1 MTAVSICRKM
11 KQYLILKPRQFLA
24 LLAAS
29 FCGET
34 MREKRLFTWHNIRLL
49 LVILL
54 GLGVTAVS
62 ASAQSDDPASLPPP
76 DSVTI
81 AGTLQPA
88 IGCSG
93 EWNTTCAESQLTY
106 DEQNDIWL
114 ATFEMPAG
122 NYEYKAA
129 LNGGWGD
136 NYGLNA
142 EYYGPNIPIEVPE
155 DGPVTFWYDH
165 KTRWVSDSINS
176 LVATAAGSFQDELGC
191 AGEWAPEC
199 LRGMLQDPN
208 GDGIYTFVTI
218 GIPAGDYEAKV
229 ALNQTW
235 DVNYGVDG
243 ELDGA
248 NIPFTV
254 GEGQAVLFGFDPST
268 NLLTIETSDDIPTDL
283 VNQGGGGSGL
293 PPAAAAFPDLVV
305 VPGTIQ
311 SVLGCAGDWAPDCTN
326 TELTYSEENRLF
338 SATFDIP
345 AGDYEYKVA
354 LNGSWDVNFGLNAQP
369 GGPNIPLSLA
379 EDSSVTFYFD
389 NQTGWV
395 TDSVN
400 SLIANVP
407 GSFQSELGCAEDW
420 LPSCFASW
428 LQDPDGDGIFTF
440 QTVSIPVGEYEAKVA
455 VNGTWDVNYG
465 EGGALDGANLPFS
478 VTEADML
485 VTFTFDSRSNLLN
498 ISVGSGGIQGNI
510 SQRSA
515 HWVAQDTIAWDVEDA
530 PGNQYYFHYDPL
542 GGAFSL
548 GFDGISGG
556 EAVPLTVDPNGLSDE
571 IIAKFPHLRNFTALK
586 FSEED
591 LGVARVALKGQIAVS
606 AQDADGQTIN
616 AAGLQI
622 PGVLDELYPYDGDL
636 GVTFTDGVP
645 TLTVWAPTAR
655 QVRLHLFDDANPNT
669 EAEILTMR
677 PTPSNGTWAITGEA
691 DWAGK
696 YYLYEVQV
704 YVPTENSVQTNLVT
718 DPYSFSLATNST
730 RSQIVDLMDPA
741 TMPDGWLDVVKPG
754 VAAPEDIVI
763 YELHVRDFSVNDA
776 SVPEE
781 LRGTYSAFTVMD
793 SNGMQHL
800 AALANAGLSHLHLL
814 PTFDIATINEDKSTW
829 VTPSFEELAALPAD
843 SEEQQALIGA
853 LRDQDPFNWGYDPFH
868 YTVPEGS
875 YAVNP
880 EGVNRIIEYRQMVEA
895 LNQIGLRV
903 VVDVVYNHTNASGQ
917 ADNSVLDRIVPGYY
931 HRLSSNGR
939 VETSTCCQNTAT
951 EHDMMRKLMVDSV
964 VTWAVAYKIDAFRF
978 DLMGH
983 HMKEDMLAVRAALD
997 ALTLEEH
1004 GVDGKNIYV
1013 YGEGWDFGEVGG
1025 NARGENATQFNLAG
1039 TGIGTFSDRL
1049 RDAARGGS
1057 PFGGQTEQGFLNG
1070 LLVYP
1075 NETDQGSATEQL
1087 VKLQNFMDIIRLGL
1101 AGNLSDFT
1109 FVGSDGAP
1117 ISGGEVLY
1125 NGSPAGYTA
1134 DPQEQIVYISKHDNE
1149 TLFDIIQYKAPLGT
1163 STGDRARMQTLG
1175 NSIVMFSQGVPFFQA
1190 GDDLLRSKSLDRN
1203 SYNSGDWFNRL
1214 DFTYQSNNWGV
1225 GLPPSGD
1232 NQGMWPTMQ
1241 PLLANLDL
1249 APAPEDIA
1257 FARDTFRELLQI
1269 RMSSPLFRLQTA
1281 VQVQERLQFHNV
1293 GAEQLPGLIVMSL
1306 SDLTGEDIDPS
1317 FDMVVVLFNANP
1329 ESVSFTET
1337 AVSNLPFTLHP
1348 VQQNSVDGVVQTA
1361 TFDAASGT
1369 FTVPAWTTAV
1379 FVLPQG
1385 SVAQPDRSETIDIEE
1400 APAEEAPVVSDEP
1413 AEEEVVAETAVDTE
1427 AEEAHSEAEEHGEA
1441 EMIENAP
1448 GTPWL
1453 IWLGA
1458 VGGGFLLALIIAW
1471 ASRRQKSVH

>member
-1 MTAVSICRKM
+1 
-11 KQYLILKPRQFLA
+11 
-24 LLAAS
+24 
-29 FCGET
+29 
-34 MREKRLFTWHNIRLL
+34 MREKRVFTWHNVRLL

-54 GLGVTAVS
+54 ALGVTAVS
-62 ASAQSDDPASLPPP
+62 ASAQSDDPASIPPP

-81 AGTLQPA
+81 AGTLQPQL
-88 IGCSG
+88 GCAG

-106 DEQNDIWL
+106 DPQNDIWL
-114 ATFEMPAG
+114 ATFDLAAG

-142 EYYGPNIPIEVPE
+142 EYYGPNIPLELPE
-155 DGPVTFWYDH
+155 DGPVIFWYDH

-176 LVATAAGSFQDELGC
+176 LVATVPGSFQDELGC
-191 AGEWAPEC
+191 AAEWTPDC
-199 LRGMLQDPN
+199 LHSMLQDPN
-208 GDGIYTFVTI
+208 GDGLYTFTTI
-218 GIPAGDYEAKV
+218 DIPAGEYEAKV
-229 ALNQTW
+229 ALNQSW

-254 GEGQAVLFGFDPST
+254 GEGQAVLFAFDPAT
-268 NLLTIETSDDIPTDL
+268 NLLTIEASDDIPADL
-283 VNQGGGGSGL
+283 LNQGSGGGL
-293 PPAAAAFPDLVV
+293 PPAAAAFPDMVV
-305 VPGTIQ
+305 IPGTIQ
-311 SVLGCAGDWAPDCTN
+311 SVLGCPGDWDTTCAN
-326 TELTYSEENRLF
+326 TALTYSETDQLWLG
-338 SATFDIP
+338 TFDIP
-345 AGDYEYKVA
+345 AGDYEYKAA
-354 LNGSWDVNFGLNAQP
+354 LNGTWDVNFGLNAQP

-379 EDSSVTFYFD
+379 EDTSVTFYFD

-407 GSFQSELGCAEDW
+407 GSFQDELGCAEEW
-420 LPSCFASW
+420 MPGCLASW
-428 LQDPDGDGIFTF
+428 LQDPDGDGVFTF

-465 EGGALDGANLPFS
+465 EGGAQDGANIPFS
-478 VTEADML
+478 VQEADTL
-485 VTFTFDSRSNLLN
+485 VTFSFDSRSNLLN

-515 HWVAQDTIAWDVEDA
+515 HWVSQDTIAWDIEDA
-530 PGNQYYFHYDPL
+530 PSSQYFFHYDPL

-556 EAVPLTVDPNGLSDE
+556 EAVPLTVDPNGLSEE
-571 IIAKFPHLRNFTALK
+571 IVGKFPHLRNFTALK

-591 LGVARVALKGQIAVS
+591 LGVARIALKGQVAVS
-606 AQDADGQTIN
+606 AQDESGQTID

-622 PGVLDELYPYDGDL
+622 PGVLDDLYPYDGAL
-636 GVTFTDGVP
+636 GVTFSEGVP
-645 TLTVWAPTAR
+645 TLTLWAPTAR

-669 EAEILTMR
+669 QAEILALR
-677 PTPSNGTWAITGEA
+677 PTPSSGTWSITGEA

-704 YVPTENSVQTNLVT
+704 YVPTEGSVQTNLVT

-741 TMPDGWLDVVKPG
+741 TMPEGWSEVVKPG
-754 VAAPEDIVI
+754 IAAPEDIVI

-781 LRGTYSAFTVMD
+781 LRGTYSAFTVLD

-800 AALANAGLSHLHLL
+800 AALSEAGLTHLHLL
-814 PTFDIATINEDKSTW
+814 PTFDIATIDEDKSTW
-829 VTPSFEELAALPAD
+829 NTPSFEELAGLPAD
-843 SEEQQALIGA
+843 SEEQQALIGEV
-853 LRDQDPFNWGYDPFH
+853 RDQDPFNWGYDPFH

-880 EGVNRIIEYRQMVEA
+880 EGISRIVEYREMVQA
-895 LNQIGLRV
+895 LDEIGLRV

-917 ADNSVLDRIVPGYY
+917 SDKSVLDRIVPGYY
-931 HRLSSNGR
+931 HRLNSTGR

-1013 YGEGWDFGEVGG
+1013 YGEGWDFGEVAG

-1070 LLVYP
+1070 LYVYP
-1075 NETDQGSATEQL
+1075 NETDQGSEPEQL
-1087 VKLQNFMDIIRLGL
+1087 IQLENFMNIIRLGL

-1109 FVGSDGAP
+1109 FTGPDGTTVTSSD
-1117 ISGGEVLY
+1117 ILY
-1125 NGSPAGYTA
+1125 NNSPAGYTA

-1163 STGDRARMQTLG
+1163 STAVRARMQTLG

-1232 NQGMWPTMQ
+1232 NESMWPTMQ
-1241 PLLANLDL
+1241 PLLANPDL
-1249 APAPEDIA
+1249 APTPEDIA

-1269 RMSSPLFRLQTA
+1269 RAGSPLFRLQTA
-1281 VQVQERLQFHNV
+1281 AQIQERLQFHNV
-1293 GAEQLPGLIVMSL
+1293 GDAQIPGLIVMSL
-1306 SDLTGEDIDPS
+1306 SDVTGEDLDPNV
-1317 FDMVVVLFNANP
+1317 DIVVVVFNATP
-1329 ESVSFTET
+1329 DDMTFTDT
-1337 AVSNLPFTLHP
+1337 AVTNLPFSLHP
-1348 VQQNSVDGVVQTA
+1348 IQQNSVDGVVQTA
-1361 TFDAASGT
+1361 AFEAATGT
-1369 FTVPAWTTAV
+1369 FAVPAWTTAV

-1385 SVAQPDRSETIDIEE
+1385 SVEQPTRTEAVDIEE
-1400 APAEEAPVVSDEP
+1400 APAEEAPATSEEP
-1413 AEEEVVAETAVDTE
+1413 VEETAVDAE
-1427 AEEAHSEAEEHGEA
+1427 AEETHSEEEAHDDA
-1441 EMIENAP
+1441 SVIENEP

-1458 VGGGFLLALIIAW
+1458 IGGGFLLALIIAW
-1471 ASRRQKSVH
+1471 LSRRKKSVH

>member
-1 MTAVSICRKM
+1 
-11 KQYLILKPRQFLA
+11 
-24 LLAAS
+24 
-29 FCGET
+29 
-34 MREKRLFTWHNIRLL
+34 MREKQLFTWQHIRLL

-54 GLGVTAVS
+54 GLGITAVS

-81 AGTLQPA
+81 AGTVQPEV
-88 IGCSG
+88 GCSG
-93 EWNTTCAESQLTY
+93 EWNTTCEESQLTY
-106 DEQNDIWL
+106 DPANDIWL
-114 ATFEMPAG
+114 ATFDLPAG
-122 NYEYKAA
+122 SYEYKAA
-129 LNGGWGD
+129 LNGSWDD

-142 EYYGPNIPIEVPE
+142 EYYGPNIPLELTE

-165 KTRWVSDSINS
+165 KTRWVSDSVNS
-176 LVATAAGSFQDELGC
+176 LIATAAGSFQDELGC
-191 AGEWAPEC
+191 AGEWAPDC
-199 LRGMLQDPN
+199 LRAMLQDSN
-208 GDGIYTFVTI
+208 GDGIYTYITI
-218 GIPAGDYEAKV
+218 GIPAGEYEAKV
-229 ALNQTW
+229 ALNRSW
-235 DVNYGVDG
+235 DVNFGADG
-243 ELDGA
+243 TLDGA

-254 GEGQAVLFGFDPST
+254 GESQAVLFAFDPST
-268 NLLTIETSDDIPTDL
+268 NLLTIEASDDIPADL
-283 VNQGGGGSGL
+283 VNQGSGGGL

-311 SVLGCAGDWAPDCTN
+311 SVLGCPGDWAPDCTN
-326 TELTYSEENRLF
+326 TELTYSEENQLF

-379 EDSSVTFYFD
+379 EDTSVTFYFD

-395 TDSVN
+395 ADSVN
-400 SLIANVP
+400 NLIANVP
-407 GSFQSELGCAEDW
+407 GSFQSELGCADDW
-420 LPSCFASW
+420 QPGCFASW
-428 LQDPDGDGIFTF
+428 LQDPDGDGVFTF

-465 EGGALDGANLPFS
+465 EGGALDGANIPFS

-515 HWVAQDTIAWDVEDA
+515 HWVSHDTIAWDIEDA
-530 PGNQYYFHYDPL
+530 PGNQYFFHYDPR

-556 EAVPLTVDPNGLSDE
+556 EAVPLTVDPNGLSEE
-571 IIAKFPHLRNFTALK
+571 IRAKFPHLSRFTALK
-586 FSEED
+586 FNEAD

-606 AQDADGQTIN
+606 AQDADGQTID

-622 PGVLDELYPYDGDL
+622 PGVLDALYPYDGEL
-636 GVTFTDGVP
+636 GVTFSDGVP

-655 QVRLHLFDDANPNT
+655 QVSVHLFDDANPNT
-669 EAEILTMR
+669 EAEIVAMR
-677 PTPSNGTWAITGEA
+677 PTPSNGTWSITGEA
-691 DWAGK
+691 DWTGK

-704 YVPTENSVQTNLVT
+704 YVPTEGGVQTNLVT

-741 TMPDGWLDVVKPG
+741 TMPEGWQDVVKPG
-754 VAAPEDIVI
+754 IAAPEDIVI
-763 YELHVRDFSVNDA
+763 YELHVRDFSVNDS

-781 LRGTYSAFTVMD
+781 LRGTYAAFTVME

-800 AALANAGLSHLHLL
+800 AALSEAGLTHLHLL
-814 PTFDIATINEDKSTW
+814 PTFDIATIDEDKSTW
-829 VTPSFEELAALPAD
+829 TTPSFEELASLPAD
-843 SEEQQALIGA
+843 SEEQQALIGTI
-853 LRDQDPFNWGYDPFH
+853 RDQDPFNWGYDPFH
-868 YTVPEGS
+868 YNVPEGS
-875 YAVNP
+875 YAVDP
-880 EGVNRIIEYRQMVEA
+880 EGINRIVEFRDMVQA
-895 LNQIGLRV
+895 LDEIGLRV

-917 ADNSVLDRIVPGYY
+917 SDKSVLDQVVPGYY
-931 HRLSSNGR
+931 HRLNSTGR

-964 VTWAVAYKIDAFRF
+964 VFWAVAYKIDAFRF

-1013 YGEGWDFGEVGG
+1013 YGEGWNFGEVAN
-1025 NARGENATQFNLAG
+1025 NARGENATQFNMAG

-1070 LLVYP
+1070 LYVYP
-1075 NETDQGSATEQL
+1075 NETDQGSEPEQL
-1087 VKLQNFMDIIRLGL
+1087 IRLENFMDIIRVGL

-1109 FVGSDGAP
+1109 FVGSDGTAV
-1117 ISGGEVLY
+1117 SGSQIQY

-1134 DPQEQIVYISKHDNE
+1134 DPQEQIVYVSKHDNE

-1163 STGDRARMQTLG
+1163 STADRARMQTLG

-1214 DFTYQSNNWGV
+1214 DFTYQSNNWGI
-1225 GLPPSGD
+1225 GLPPAAD
-1232 NQGMWPTMQ
+1232 NQSMWPTMQ
-1241 PLLANLDL
+1241 TLLANPDL
-1249 APAPEDIA
+1249 APTPDDIA

-1281 VQVQERLQFHNV
+1281 AQVQERLQFHN
-1293 GAEQLPGLIVMSL
+1293 GGPEQIPGLIVMSL
-1306 SDLTGEDIDPS
+1306 SDVTGEDIDPN
-1317 FDMVVVLFNANP
+1317 FDMVVVVFNATP
-1329 ESVSFTET
+1329 AEMSFVET
-1337 AVSNLPFTLHP
+1337 AVANLPFTLHP
-1348 VQQNSVDGVVQTA
+1348 IQQSSVDGAVQTA
-1361 TFDAASGT
+1361 AFEAASGT

-1385 SVAQPDRSETIDIEE
+1385 SVEQPTRTETIDIEE
-1400 APAEEAPVVSDEP
+1400 APAEEAPVVVEEP
-1413 AEEEVVAETAVDTE
+1413 VAGAAEEETAVDA
-1427 AEEAHSEAEEHGEA
+1427 AEEAHSEEEGHSEA

-1458 VGGGFLLALIIAW
+1458 VGGGFLLALIVAL
-1471 ASRRQKSVH
+1471 ASRRQRHSTNHH

>member
-1 MTAVSICRKM
+1 
-11 KQYLILKPRQFLA
+11 
-24 LLAAS
+24 
-29 FCGET
+29 
-34 MREKRLFTWHNIRLL
+34 MREKRLFTWHNLRLL
-49 LVILL
+49 FVILL

-93 EWNTTCAESQLTY
+93 EWNTTCPESQLTY

-114 ATFEMPAG
+114 ATFDMPAG

-142 EYYGPNIPIEVPE
+142 EYYGPNIPLEVLE

-165 KTRWVSDSINS
+165 KTRWVSDSVNS
-176 LVATAAGSFQDELGC
+176 LIAAAAGSFQDELGC
-191 AGEWAPEC
+191 ASDDTPEC
-199 LRGMLQDPN
+199 LRAMLQDPN
-208 GDGIYTFVTI
+208 GDGLYTFSTI
-218 GIPAGDYEAKV
+218 NIPAGEYEAKV
-229 ALNQTW
+229 ALNQSW
-235 DVNYGVDG
+235 DVNYGADG
-243 ELDGA
+243 ELNGA

-268 NLLTIETSDDIPTDL
+268 NLLTIETSDEIPADL
-283 VNQGGGGSGL
+283 ISQGSGGGL
-293 PPAAAAFPDLVV
+293 PPAAAPFPDMVV
-305 VPGTIQ
+305 IPGTIQ
-311 SVLGCAGDWAPDCTN
+311 SVLGCAGDWLPDCTN
-326 TELTYSEENRLF
+326 TALTFSEENQLW
-338 SATFDIP
+338 SGTFDIP
-345 AGDYEYKVA
+345 AGEYEYKAA
-354 LNGSWDVNFGLNAQP
+354 LNGSWDVNFGLNAEP

-379 EDSSVTFYFD
+379 EDSTVTFYFD

-395 TDSVN
+395 ADSVN

-407 GSFQSELGCAEDW
+407 GSFQDELGCAEEW
-420 LPSCFASW
+420 MPACLRSW
-428 LQDPDGDGIFTF
+428 LQDPDGDGVFTF
-440 QTVSIPVGEYEAKVA
+440 QTLSIPIGEYEAKA
-455 VNGTWDVNYG
+455 ALNGTWDVNYG
-465 EGGALDGANLPFS
+465 EAGALDGANIPFS
-478 VTEADML
+478 VQEADTL

-530 PGNQYYFHYDPL
+530 PGTQYFFHYDPL

-556 EAVPLTVDPNGLSDE
+556 EAVPLTVDPNGFSDE
-571 IIAKFPHLRNFTALK
+571 IVAKFPHLQNLTALK

-591 LGVARVALKGQIAVS
+591 LSVARIALKGQIAVS
-606 AQDADGQTIN
+606 AQDADGQTLN

-622 PGVLDELYPYDGDL
+622 PGVLDDLYPYDGDL
-636 GVTFTDGVP
+636 GVTFSDGVP
-645 TLTVWAPTAR
+645 TLTLWAPTAR
-655 QVRLHLFDDANPNT
+655 QVRLHLFNDANPNT
-669 EAEILTMR
+669 AAEIVTMR
-677 PTPSNGTWAITGEA
+677 PTPGNGTWSITGEP

-704 YVPTENSVQTNLVT
+704 YVPTESSVQTNLVT

-730 RSQIVDLMDPA
+730 RSQIVDLTDPA
-741 TMPDGWLDVVKPG
+741 TMPNGWTDVVKPG

-776 SVPEE
+776 SVSEE
-781 LRGTYSAFTVMD
+781 LRGTYSAFTVLD

-800 AALANAGLSHLHLL
+800 AALSEAGLTHLHLL

-829 VTPSFEELAALPAD
+829 VTPSFEELASLPAD
-843 SEEQQALIGA
+843 SEEQQALIGT

-868 YTVPEGS
+868 YSVPEGS

-880 EGVNRIIEYRQMVEA
+880 EGINRIVEYRDMVRA
-895 LNQIGLRV
+895 LNEIGLRV

-917 ADNSVLDRIVPGYY
+917 AENSVLDRIVPGYY
-931 HRLSSNGR
+931 HRLSSTGR

-1057 PFGGQTEQGFLNG
+1057 PFGGHTEQGFLNG
-1070 LLVYP
+1070 LYVYP

-1087 VKLQNFMDIIRLGL
+1087 VKMQNFMDIIRLGL

-1109 FVGSDGAP
+1109 FVGSDGTP

-1225 GLPPSGD
+1225 GLPPAGD
-1232 NQGMWPTMQ
+1232 NQGVWPTMQ
-1241 PLLANLDL
+1241 PLLANPDL
-1249 APAPEDIA
+1249 APTPDNIA

-1306 SDLTGEDIDPS
+1306 SDVTGEDIDPNY
-1317 FDMVVVLFNANP
+1317 DLVVVVFNATPDAVDFAN
-1329 ESVSFTET
+1329 EGFT
-1337 AVSNLPFTLHP
+1337 NLPFTLHP
-1348 VQQNSVDGVVQTA
+1348 VQQSSVDGVVQTA
-1361 TFDAASGT
+1361 VFDAATGT
-1369 FTVPAWTTAV
+1369 FTVPGWTTAV

-1385 SVAQPDRSETIDIEE
+1385 SVAQPDRTEAIDIEE
-1400 APAEEAPVVSDEP
+1400 APAEEAPVVVDEP
-1413 AEEEVVAETAVDTE
+1413 AEEEVVEETAVDTTGEE
-1427 AEEAHSEAEEHGEA
+1427 AEAENHEATEAVEDT
-1441 EMIENAP
+1441 P

-1471 ASRRQKSVH
+1471 ASRRQRRSSNHH